1 MVTKCTIAQN
11 QKLQKSEHGYN
22 NKQAA
27 KEMLSDE
34 KYALLFENGLQD
46 LCTSNE
52 AYDCLLLL
60 KLFYCT
66 YIYWVLIQNCLIPS
80 LTHNSVLLQE
90 VCIAPVLLEF
100 FFSDLVVYG
109 FSQSENAS

>member
-1 MVTKCTIAQN
+1 MVTKCTIAQD

-22 NKQAA
+22 NKQEA

-34 KYALLFENGLQD
+34 KYALLFEKRLQD

-60 KLFYCT
+60 KWFYLHLF
-66 YIYWVLIQNCLIPS
+66 LIMG
-80 LTHNSVLLQE
+80 
-90 VCIAPVLLEF
+90 
-100 FFSDLVVYG
+100 Y
-109 FSQSENAS
+109 